1 MGRKPAAATTTASA
15 ATTEGAAVKP
25 VVRRRRRRT
34 TVDHVAQTGIL
45 IGALLKARDGAGTSQ
60 GDALAVVSWAR
71 GVHEEEAAL
80 RALATQARKLKAPGV
95 AERQMAHTVNKALL
109 DGVLAGT
116 TTINVDSEGSIV
128 FGDASAPKSAPEAT
142 E

>member
-1 MGRKPAAATTTASA
+1 M
-15 ATTEGAAVKP
+15 
-25 VVRRRRRRT
+25 
-34 TVDHVAQTGIL
+34 DHVAQTGIL

-60 GDALAVVSWAR
+60 ADALAVVSWAR

-80 RALATQARKLKAPGV
+80 RALATRARKMNAPGV

-116 TTINVDSEGSIV
+116 TTINVDSEGAIV
-128 FGDASAPKSAPEAT
+128 FGDASAPKAAPAT
-142 E
+142 EAAAE

>member
-1 MGRKPAAATTTASA
+1 MGRKPAVASA
-15 ATTEGAAVKP
+15 ATTEGAAAKP

-45 IGALLKARDGAGTSQ
+45 ISALISARSGGSVSQ

-80 RALATQARKLKAPGV
+80 RALATRARKMNAPGV

-116 TTINVDSEGSIV
+116 TTINVDGEGSIV
-128 FGDASAPKSAPEAT
+128 FGDASALPVLTPEAT
-142 E
+142 ATE